1 MLEQF
6 YKDCR
11 NELIGWC
18 TTLTHDPMLAEDLVH
33 EAFLRAMEQHLAILE
48 NLSHKQKKAWFYR
61 VIKNMYID
69 RVRHQRFEAVSE
81 ELQGQGGNAPEY
93 DGIDWELLL
102 DTLPG
107 REGVFFAMRYLEGY
121 TSAEIGNF
129 FHIPAGTVRAQLSS
143 ERKHLKA
150 ALKGDKYV

>member
-33 EAFLRAMEQHLAILE
+33 EAFLRAMEQYLATLE
-48 NLSHKQKKAWFYR
+48 SLSHGQKKAWFYR

-69 RVRHQRFEAVSE
+69 RIRHQRFESVSE
-81 ELQGQGGNAPEY
+81 ELPGQGSNLRSMTVSTGNSCLVLCPEKKVY
-93 DGIDWELLL
+93 SLPCVIWKAILPLKSVAFFTFLPELY
-102 DTLPG
+102 G
-107 REGVFFAMRYLEGY
+107 R
-121 TSAEIGNF
+121 SS
-129 FHIPAGTVRAQLSS
+129 HQRAST
-143 ERKHLKA
+143 
-150 ALKGDKYV
+150 

>member
-33 EAFLRAMEQHLAILE
+33 EAFLRAMEQYLATLE
-48 NLSHKQKKAWFYR
+48 SLSHGQKKAWFYR

-69 RVRHQRFEAVSE
+69 RIRHQRFESVSE
-81 ELQGQGGNAPEY
+81 ELPGQGSNAP
-93 DGIDWELLL
+93 
-102 DTLPG
+102 
-107 REGVFFAMRYLEGY
+107 
-121 TSAEIGNF
+121 
-129 FHIPAGTVRAQLSS
+129 
-143 ERKHLKA
+143 
-150 ALKGDKYV
+150 